1 MRSVKLGSSSN
12 MIGALIKRRNLDTD
26 IHTQAECHMKVK
38 AEIYKVCVD
47 MY

>member
-12 MIGALIKRRNLDTD
+12 MMDVLIKRRNLDME
-26 IHTQAECHMKVK
+26 IHTQAGCHIKVK
-38 AEIYKVCVD
+38 AEIYKICVD